1 MCYCNKMTVW
11 SIIII
16 LTVVSGGSVVMAQEK
31 VCSTFCTSLGM
42 LESSPGKSCDDIY
55 QINKASRGVSGV
67 YWINTTSGINQV
79 YCNMELQCGGHK
91 GGWTRV
97 AQFDTSQGDPCPSGW
112 TLITT
117 PGANSRSVCRSGN
130 TNGCHSAIFTTYN
143 ISFYKICGQVRGY
156 QKGNVNCFGLVAGD
170 SIDEPYVDGVS
181 ITLGNPRKHVWTYA
195 VGISDSSGNNDITH
209 YCPCASREGTDP
221 PSFVS
226 DHYYCESGDT
236 GNNNPNAYYTTDP
249 LWDGLGCSDSVN
261 CCAHPDMPWF
271 SRQFATE
278 QEAFIE
284 ARICR
289 NEDFSNE
296 ATLVESMELY
306 IQ

>member
-1 MCYCNKMTVW
+1 MTVW
-11 SIIII
+11 SIIIT
-16 LTVVSGGSVVMAQEK
+16 LTVASAGSEVMAQEK
-31 VCSTFCTSLGM
+31 VCSSFCTTLGM
-42 LESSPGKSCDDIY
+42 LESTPGESCDDIY
-55 QINKASRGVSGV
+55 QNNKASRGVSRL
-67 YWINTTSGINQV
+67 YWVTTVSGTHQV

-97 AQFDTSQGDPCPSGW
+97 AQFDTSQGDSCPPEW
-112 TLITT
+112 RLITT
-117 PGANSRSVCRSGN
+117 PGDNPKNVCRSGD
-130 TNGCHSAIFTTYN
+130 TNECHSTIFTTYN

-156 QKGNVNCFGLVAGD
+156 QKGNTNAFWSSVE
-170 SIDEPYVDGVS
+170 SIDGHYVDGVS

-195 VGISDSSGNNDITH
+195 AGISDSGRSDAPDL
-209 YCPCASREGTDP
+209 CPCAPGTTSAHTA
-221 PSFVS
+221 PSFVG

-236 GNNNPNAYYTTDP
+236 GWHDKTAYYTTDL
-249 LWDGLGCSDSVN
+249 LWDGLDCFEYAN

-271 SRQFATE
+271 LQQFATA
-278 QEAFIE
+278 QKTFIE

-296 ATLVESMELY
+296 GTLVESMELY

>member
-1 MCYCNKMTVW
+1 MLVLYYNKMTIW

-16 LTVVSGGSVVMAQEK
+16 FTIASTGNVVMAQEK
-31 VCSTFCTSLGM
+31 VCSSFCTALGM
-42 LESSPGKSCDDIY
+42 LESTPGKSCDDIY
-55 QINKASRGVSGV
+55 QTNKASRGVSGL
-67 YWINTTSGINQV
+67 YWVRTVSGTHQV

-97 AQFDTSQGDPCPSGW
+97 AQFDTSQGDSCPPGW

-117 PGANSRSVCRSGN
+117 PEPNSKNVCRSGE
-130 TNGCHSAIFTTYN
+130 TNECHSTIFTTYN

-156 QKGNVNCFGLVAGD
+156 QKGNTNAFDSSVE
-170 SIDEPYVDGVS
+170 SIDDHYVDGVS
-181 ITLGNPRKHVWTYA
+181 ITLGYPRKHVWTYA
-195 VGISDSSGNNDITH
+195 IGISDSGSHSTT
-209 YCPCASREGTDP
+209 CPCAADRGPSP
-221 PSFVS
+221 PSFVG

-236 GNNNPNAYYTTDP
+236 GGDNKAKYYTTDP
-249 LWDGLGCSDSVN
+249 VWDGLGCSESVN

-271 SRQFATE
+271 FRQFAAPQKTYV
-278 QEAFIE
+278 E

-289 NEDFSNE
+289 NEGFSNE
-296 ATLVESMELY
+296 GTLVESMELY